1 MTSETGVPDILFAV
15 HGTAARARAGQPLQL
30 EGSGHV
36 WKVEAGAVD
45 LFLSRLEDG
54 QPAGALF
61 PLGRR
66 VAGQLLWGLP
76 VRRRCQ
82 DWCLVALGNGD
93 SRLVA
98 VPGSVLVLPEGSVL
112 DGAWLAAALADWCD
126 FLRAPLPGG
135 LPEGLPLPEAGGS
148 AHADA
153 GSTYLGRADTV
164 WVKLLAGAWDFLGA
178 PEMPLTTGL
187 VPLSRTGWLVCREAG
202 QLCTAK
208 TEALT
213 PTALLAGVDALQ
225 DGLWSA
231 LVRQQQVQAQEEVLR
246 LHQKAHRETDK
257 LGQALG
263 HLAAVLARGDRWAVG
278 EDGGKDA
285 LWAACCRLGRVA
297 GIEFR
302 PPPPG
307 QADAAR
313 DVLAEIAEA
322 SRVRRRRVTLAG
334 SWWQEDGLP
343 LLSFRKQDGQPVVLA
358 FFAGA
363 YHLLPSSGG
372 ASVRVDAAL
381 AAELEDFAWAFYRGL
396 GETCRGLVEML
407 RFGSLGCWRDY
418 LMVIAMG
425 IAIGLIGMVTPM
437 ATGMLFD
444 SVIPGAD
451 KNQLLQ
457 LTLALLAAAFA
468 TSLFDAARGFAVLRV
483 EGRLDLAVQSAIW
496 DRLMRLPSTFFR
508 DYSAGDL
515 AMRANGVHSILQLI
529 SGTTLQTLMG
539 AVFSSFNLALLFYYN
554 VKLGLLALGLV
565 GVAVFVTVLAGFLR
579 LRHERHLASMEG
591 RISGQVLQLLSGI
604 AKLRAAGAETRAF
617 FNWAM
622 NYGQQQE
629 HTFRARMVGNVLD
642 VFNSIF
648 PTLAN
653 LLIFGLV
660 AFYLT
665 DDKSFSTG
673 HFMAFNAAFGGFLGA
688 MLAATGAV
696 MAILNVVP
704 IYERARP
711 ILQTPME
718 ITEAKAH
725 PGVLSGDI
733 EISHLSF
740 SYTADGPVILKD
752 INLHIRAGEFVAIV
766 GASGSGKS
774 TLLRLLLGFEQPT
787 LGALYYDSQDMSGL
801 DLGALRRQLGVVLQN
816 GQLISG
822 DIFGNIVGSAP
833 LTLDDAWAAA
843 EQAGLAADIREM
855 PMGMH
860 TMVSDGGS
868 TLSGGQR
875 QRLMIA
881 RAIVHRPRILFFDE
895 ATSALDN
902 QTQAVVSDS
911 MAQLRAT
918 RVVIA
923 HRLSTIVHAD
933 RILVMDGGQIVQ
945 SGTYAE
951 LLATDGLFA
960 DLARRQII

>member
-1 MTSETGVPDILFAV
+1 MSSEDSASGTLFAAY
-15 HGTAARARAGQPLQL
+15 GTPARARAGQPLLL
-30 EGSGHV
+30 EGNGHA
-36 WKVEAGAVD
+36 WKVEVGAVD
-45 LFLSRLEDG
+45 LFLSRCEAG
-54 QPAGALF
+54 QPAGALY

-76 VRRRCQ
+76 AHRRCR

-93 SRLVA
+93 SYLMA
-98 VPGSVLVLPEGSVL
+98 LPGSVLALRDTPELGR
-112 DGAWLAAALADWCD
+112 AWLAAALADWSE
-126 FLRAPLPGG
+126 FLRSPLPGG
-135 LPEGLPLPEAGGS
+135 IPEGVSLSETGDS
-148 AHADA
+148 VHADA
-153 GSTYLGRADTV
+153 GSTYLGSTDTV
-164 WVKLLAGAWDFLGA
+164 WVSLLSGAWDFLGA
-178 PEMPLTTGL
+178 PEIPLTAGL
-187 VPLSRTGWLVCREAG
+187 LPLSRTSWLVCREAG
-202 QLCTAK
+202 QLRTAR
-208 TEALT
+208 TEELT
-213 PTALLAGVDALQ
+213 PTALLAGLDVLQ

-231 LVRQQQVQAQEEVLR
+231 LVGRLQTQAQEEMLR
-246 LHQKAHRETDK
+246 LRQKKRQEADM
-257 LGQALG
+257 LGHALG
-263 HLAAVLARGDRWAVG
+263 HLAAILDHGDRHVVR

-285 LWAACCRLGRVA
+285 LWTACRRLGQVA
-297 GIEFR
+297 DIDFQR
-302 PPPPG
+302 PPQSETSAG
-307 QADAAR
+307 R
-313 DVLAEIAEA
+313 DMLAEIAEA

-334 SWWQEDGLP
+334 NWWQKDGLP
-343 LLSFRKQDGQPVVLA
+343 LLSFRKQDGHPVVL
-358 FFAGA
+358 
-363 YHLLPSSGG
+363 LPSADGYRLASAAGG
-372 ASVRVDAAL
+372 PSIRVDAAV
-381 AAELEDFAWAFYRGL
+381 AVELEDFAWAFYRGL
-396 GETCRGLVEML
+396 GETYRGLVEML
-407 RFGSLGCWRDY
+407 RFGSLGCLRDY

-457 LTLALLAAAFA
+457 LTLALLAAAFT

-483 EGRLDLAVQSAIW
+483 EGRLDLAIQSAIW
-496 DRLMRLPSTFFR
+496 DRLMRLPATFFR

-515 AMRANGVHSILQLI
+515 AMRANGVNSILQLI

-554 VKLGLLALGLV
+554 VKLALLALVLV
-565 GVAVFVTVLAGFLR
+565 AIAVLVTVLAGFLR
-579 LRHERHLASMEG
+579 LQHERHLATVEG

-617 FNWAM
+617 FNWAR

-629 HTFRARMVGNVLD
+629 HTFRARMVGNLLD

-653 LLIFGLV
+653 VLIFGLV

-665 DDKSFSTG
+665 EDKSFSTG

-688 MLAATGAV
+688 MLAATGAI

-718 ITEAKAH
+718 ITEAKTH
-725 PGVLSGDI
+725 PGPLSGDI

-740 SYTADGPVILKD
+740 SYTPDSPIILKD

-774 TLLRLLLGFEQPT
+774 TLLRLLLGFEWPT
-787 LGALYYDSQDMSGL
+787 QGAIYYDSQDMSGL

-843 EQAGLAADIREM
+843 EQAGLASDIREM

-911 MAQLRAT
+911 MTQLRAT

-923 HRLSTIVHAD
+923 HRLSTIIHAD
-933 RILVMDGGQIVQ
+933 RILVMADGQIVQ

-951 LLATDGLFA
+951 LLAAEGLFA
-960 DLARRQII
+960 DLAQRQII